1 MTWKRVQQGQ
11 QSCSMKKLKLD
22 KTFSPCPVDEGDEL
36 FPNGIFVFNITKMI
50 EYVRSNTGNI
60 PVEGVTVADLPEKN
74 ASINWSHVDTTDV
87 SLPIILAEISPGRY
101 NVIDGNHRVEKAR
114 RLGIQK
120 VPAYRLTIPQHVRFL
135 TDKKAYVSYIEY
147 VNGKLKD
154 MADIERYEASRGI
167 GAKVK
172 V

>member
-1 MTWKRVQQGQ
+1 
-11 QSCSMKKLKLD
+11 MKKLKLD
-22 KTFSPCPVDEGDEL
+22 KTFTPCPVVDGDEL

-50 EYVRSNTGNI
+50 EYVHSNTASLPI
-60 PVEGVTVADLPEKN
+60 EEVSVADLPEKN

-87 SLPIILAEISPGRY
+87 SLPIILAEIAPGRY

-114 RLGIQK
+114 KMGIPK

-147 VNGKLKD
+147 VNGKLKN
-154 MADIERYEASRGI
+154 MEEMERYEANRGI
-167 GAKVK
+167 R
-172 V
+172 